1 MKIDKMQ
8 DIMRF
13 YEISKP
19 FRGSGVGGK
28 IVAADY
34 EDAIG
39 DYFFAKKYGNNLQCE
54 DAIHMHLRRNFRP
67 MKAYRFNELT
77 KDIQDNVLEDGN
89 GWIGEKKYDGWR
101 IIITHI
107 PGQRLHFFGGNL
119 STTEFLPVDYT
130 YHLPEQIIQH
140 PAPLVIDAEA
150 VCYDVVI
157 QQDGF
162 PSTNTREAIVAILG
176 CSPDLALEHQKTAKI
191 HFKCFDEMTTV
202 DRTLSQRKQSLAK
215 VSFQGTSLS
224 VVKYYKDDKR
234 RALQRIWKAGHEG
247 MILKNLSADYDSGG
261 RKRTHCIKIKKTA
274 SSLIGDTIDAFI
286 SGYTLTEVHSYNDLI
301 GGIELSVYIDEKP
314 HVIATVTNMPDHMR
328 YALTEI
334 KKGLPVMVKDA
345 YGKVLEIDGQEISSR
360 NRKLMHATVLSWDFR
375 KDKTEYECT
384 MENADVGGAF

>member
-1 MKIDKMQ
+1 MKIDKML
-8 DIMRF
+8 DIIRF
-13 YEISKP
+13 YDIRRP
-19 FRGSGVGGK
+19 MRGTGKGGR

-39 DYFFAKKYGNNLQCE
+39 DHFFAKKFSDKLESE
-54 DAIHMHLRRNFRP
+54 DALHMHMRRSLRP
-67 MKAYRFNELT
+67 MKAYRFNELPG
-77 KDIQDNVLEDGN
+77 DIQSTILEDGN

-130 YHLPEQIIQH
+130 YHLPEQIIDH
-140 PAPLVIDAEA
+140 PVPLLLDTEA
-150 VCYDVVI
+150 ICYDTVI

-162 PSTNTREAIVAILG
+162 PSTNTREAVVAILG
-176 CSPDLALEHQKTAKI
+176 SSPKLALEHQEYATI
-191 HFKCFDEMTTV
+191 LFKVFDEMTTV
-202 DRTLSQRKQSLAK
+202 NRTLSQRKQSLAQINF
-215 VSFQGTSLS
+215 SGTNLS
-224 VVKYYKDDKR
+224 VVKYYKENKR

-261 RKRTHCIKIKKTA
+261 RKRTHAIKIKKTA
-274 SSLIGDTIDAFI
+274 SSIIGDTIDAFI
-286 SGYTLTEVHSYNDLI
+286 SGYILTEVHSYNDLI
-301 GGIELSVYIDEKP
+301 GGVELSVYINEKP

-334 KKGLPVMVKDA
+334 KKGLPVMVQDA

-375 KDKTEYECT
+375 QDKTEYECT
-384 MENADVGGAF
+384 LDTADVGGAF